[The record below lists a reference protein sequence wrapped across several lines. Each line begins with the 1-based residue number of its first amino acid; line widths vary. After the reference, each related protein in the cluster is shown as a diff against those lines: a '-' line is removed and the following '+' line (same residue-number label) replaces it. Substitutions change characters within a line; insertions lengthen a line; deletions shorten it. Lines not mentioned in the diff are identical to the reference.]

1 MKRPTNVL
9 ALSGGVGGAK
19 LALGLAHCL
28 EPDEL
33 TVVCNTG
40 DDFVHLGM
48 HICPD
53 YGVYTLLIGV
63 TRTRLG
69 QADESWSF
77 LGALDRLKARH
88 GSGLRSGPTHIVRT
102 GLAGRCFTIS
112 GGCRALPQNEG
123 SAKCRTYD

>member
-1 MKRPTNVL
+1 M
-9 ALSGGVGGAK
+9 GVGGAK

-33 TVVCNTG
+33 TIVCNTG
-40 DDFVHLGM
+40 DDFVHLGI

-53 YGVYTLLIGV
+53 LDTVLYTLADWSNKEQGW
-63 TRTRLG
+63 G

-77 LGALDRLKARH
+77 LGALDRLKGDTWFRLGDR
-88 GSGLRSGPTHIVRT
+88 GSGYTHCSHRS
-102 GLAGRCFTIS
+102 LAGRCFTIS

-123 SAKCRTYD
+123 SAKCRAYD